1 MADNFSNDWDSVL
14 RTEME
19 EPYFIKMES
28 FLEEEYRT
36 QNIFPV
42 KKNVFNAFNFTAYQD
57 VKVVL
62 LGQDPYHGEGQAHGL
77 SFSVEKDV
85 KVPPSLR
92 NIYKELHDDI
102 GCKVPDHGNL
112 SKWTGQGVLL
122 LNTVL
127 TVRKGK
133 AHSHKGKGWETFT
146 DKVIQHLNN
155 REKPVVFMLWGRPA
169 QEKAKLIDT
178 GKHFVI
184 QSPHP
189 SPLSARKGFFG
200 SQPFSRANEWLKK
213 NGEEE
218 IDWCID

>member
-1 MADNFSNDWDSVL
+1 MADNFTNDWNDVL
-14 RTEME
+14 KDEMDK
-19 EPYFIKMES
+19 PYFLNLQE
-28 FLEEEYRT
+28 FLDEEYKT
-36 QNIFPV
+36 QKIFPEQ
-42 KKNVFNAFNFTAYQD
+42 NDIFNAMNSTAFQD

-62 LGQDPYHGEGQAHGL
+62 LGQDPYHGAGQAHGL
-77 SFSVEKDV
+77 SFSVEENV

-92 NIYKELHDDI
+92 NIYKELHEDI
-102 GCKVPDHGNL
+102 GCEIPGHGNL

-146 DKVIQHLNN
+146 DQVIEHLNH
-155 REKPVVFMLWGRPA
+155 REEPVVFMLWGKPA
-169 QEKAKLIDT
+169 QEKLKLIDAE
-178 GKHFVI
+178 KHFVI

-189 SPLSARKGFFG
+189 SPFSARKGFFG
-200 SQPFSRANEWLKK
+200 SRPFSRANDWLKK

-218 IDWCID
+218 IDWCIE